1 VDSRI
6 SPKIRPPRAQC
17 RAPTQGAG
25 VHQRLVA
32 ETNSQPHAHGDVA
45 GQRISRGITLLH
57 QAGEVSFRIVE
68 NLVAWAMCLL
78 EDRASI
84 VS

>member
-1 VDSRI
+1 MDSRV
-6 SPKIRPPRAQC
+6 SPEIRPRGRNAVHPLD
-17 RAPTQGAG
+17 GAG
-25 VHQRLVA
+25 AHQPLVA
-32 ETNSQPHAHGDVA
+32 ETNSHPHAHGDVA

-68 NLVAWAMCLL
+68 NLAWAMWLP
-78 EDRASI
+78 ENKESV